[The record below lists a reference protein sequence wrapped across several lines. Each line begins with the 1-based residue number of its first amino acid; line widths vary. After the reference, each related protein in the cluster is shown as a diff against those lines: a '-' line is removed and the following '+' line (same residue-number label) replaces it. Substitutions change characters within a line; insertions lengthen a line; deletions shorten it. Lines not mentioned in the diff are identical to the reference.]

1 MRKDSMR
8 HYWRRG
14 KFHLSALVMLVP
26 LPFLPDYFSPKPIF
40 VPPEIR
46 QDVAVGPFPVT
57 LATYDE
63 APARMPTGERM
74 KEYRIHIRPAD
85 IDRVRGVFLRVGKPR
100 SLRTAGALA
109 FGNPYEREADVT
121 VPDELAGRE
130 ELWVTVE
137 DWSGGVH
144 QASLPLSEIFG
155 GKR

>member
-1 MRKDSMR
+1 MTSQP
-8 HYWRRG
+8 RRPIDPG
-14 KFHLSALVMLVP
+14 VTIGHVHL
-26 LPFLPDYFSPKPIF
+26 
-40 VPPEIR
+40 R
-46 QDVAVGPFPVT
+46 T
-57 LATYDE
+57 
-63 APARMPTGERM
+63 
-74 KEYRIHIRPAD
+74 AD

-130 ELWVTVE
+130 GLWVTVE

-144 QASLPLSEIFG
+144 QASLPLSEILG